1 MEDAPLE
8 GVRVLECSSFLAGPV
23 AAMLLADW
31 GADVVKLEPIGGEV
45 ARHFEP
51 ASEPGM
57 SSVFLAGNRG
67 KRSVCADLRH
77 EDGRRLAAALAAR
90 ADVVIHNLRDDI
102 ADGLGLRGEAL
113 RAANPGAV
121 VCGISAFGPD
131 GPYARRTA
139 IDPVIQ
145 AITGMMALTGLPDG
159 PPVRS
164 GAQIID
170 MATGLAAAAAALAA
184 LCGRERGDQ
193 TRPTR
198 PADVAVSLLDVG
210 LLLNASFYTV
220 HSLTG
225 APPPRHGDR
234 SHPILADQFPA
245 ADGFVVLGVWDEER
259 WARLCRL
266 LGHEGW
272 LEREGWDSN
281 DGRLEDYAAVRAAV
295 SAETARWE
303 AQRLV
308 EALTAEGIT
317 AAKTLGFDD
326 VVVDPHVT
334 ATGALYRESRLP
346 GDVRLVSGPARLG
359 PERLPLLRRLPPPRA
374 GEHTREVLA
383 DWLGPATGL
392 LAAAE

>member
-1 MEDAPLE
+1 MEDAPLD

-31 GADVVKLEPIGGEV
+31 GADVVKLEPPGGEV

-67 KRSVCADLRH
+67 KRSVCADLRS
-77 EDGRRLAAALAAR
+77 EEGRRLAAALAAR
-90 ADVVIHNLRDDI
+90 ADVVIHNIRDDV
-102 ADGLGLRGEAL
+102 AERLGLRGEAL

-121 VCGISAFGPD
+121 VCGISAFGPE

-145 AITGMMALTGLPDG
+145 AITGMMALTGRPDG

-184 LCGRERGDQ
+184 LCGRERGAGPA
-193 TRPTR
+193 RG
-198 PADVAVSLLDVG
+198 ADVAVSLLDVG

-259 WARLCRL
+259 WGRLCRL
-266 LGHEGW
+266 LGHEEW

-281 DGRLEDYAAVRAAV
+281 DGRLEDYAAVRAAI
-295 SAETARWE
+295 SEATARWE

-308 EALTAEGIT
+308 EALVAEGIT
-317 AAKTLGFDD
+317 AAKTLGFDE
-326 VVVDPHVT
+326 VVADAHVT
-334 ATGALYRESRLP
+334 ATEALYRELRLP
-346 GDVRLVSGPARLG
+346 GEVRLVSGPARFG
-359 PERLPLLRRLPPPRA
+359 PERPPLLRRRPPPRA
-374 GEHTREVLA
+374 GEHTREVLE
-383 DWLGPATGL
+383 DWLGTDTGL